1 MRRTL
6 YFVFFAVAFFGVL
19 FTTPLGLG
27 LSPDSISYLKGSIGL
42 VSGQGLTY
50 VSAQWP
56 PLYPGLVALFGW
68 PNGDVILGAR
78 LVNGLFYAGNLV
90 LLAELV
96 RRITKHNVMLAIML
110 AGLICIQI
118 PMTYVHLYAWSEPCL
133 LFCILTNLLLL
144 SELRTSKSP
153 SLIQIALIA
162 VASLAFLTRFAGIIV
177 AATNCV
183 MIFVLVTDRSMWVRG
198 LRAAVQLLIP
208 ILIFLPWTTHQ
219 GISDGAATARMIAF
233 HPISLETTSRGL
245 MTVGRWLNPLSPPGY
260 EQPFSLAPALLGV
273 FVLSSVFAILIWAL
287 LRIIATL
294 RGRFKPT
301 TNDIFSHQENV
312 IVVSSALLSLT
323 YVFFLM
329 GALSFVDN
337 KVALDNRILVLMYPS
352 VILCAIGLIYKIRT
366 KPTHYFILF
375 ALVLAMSTA
384 LPSLKSWLLLSRYG
398 GIEMNSQSVTKSPLQ
413 SFIRSCAK
421 TLQVYADNPW
431 NFDLHFSK
439 KVLWL
444 PAQTLYNSGRLNL
457 NYANDVKTFQANA
470 EMVVIEN
477 GNTEI
482 ITELN
487 RNTEFMPI
495 RINSDGLVWVKR
507 HVAQPACTF

>member
-1 MRRTL
+1 VRRTL

-56 PLYPGLVALFGW
+56 PLYPVLVALFTT

-90 LLAELV
+90 VLAELV
-96 RRITKHNVMLAIML
+96 RRTTKHNVSLAVVL

-118 PMTYVHLYAWSEPCL
+118 PMTYVHFYAWSEPCL

-153 SLIQIALIA
+153 SFIQIALIA

-183 MIFVLVTDRSMWVRG
+183 MVFVLVTDRSMWVRG

-208 ILIFLPWTTHQ
+208 ILIFLPWTSHQ

-233 HPISLETTSRGL
+233 HPISLETTSRGF
-245 MTVGRWLNPLSPPGY
+245 MTVGRWLNPLSSPGY
-260 EQPFSLAPALLGV
+260 EQPFSLAPVLLGV
-273 FVLSSVFAILIWAL
+273 FVLSSVLAILIWAL

-294 RGRFKPT
+294 RGRLNLT
-301 TNDIFSHQENV
+301 SNNIFSHQENV

-323 YVFFLM
+323 YVFFLI

-352 VILCAIGLIYKIRT
+352 VMLCAIGLIYKIKI
-366 KPTHYFILF
+366 KPARYAMLLTMM
-375 ALVLAMSTA
+375 LAMATA

-398 GIEMNSQSVTKSPLQ
+398 GIEMNSRSVSNSPLQ
-413 SFIRSCAK
+413 LFVKSCTK

-431 NFDLHFSK
+431 NFDLHFNK

-444 PAQTLYNSGRLNL
+444 PAQTLYNSGRLNS
-457 NYANDVKTFQANA
+457 NYGDEVKAFQANA

-477 GNTEI
+477 GNADI
-482 ITELN
+482 IKELN
-487 RNTEFMPI
+487 RNAEFVPI
-495 RINSDGLVWVKR
+495 RTNSDGLVWLKR
-507 HVAQPACTF
+507 NVTQPACAL